1 MATILGIVADVIAR
15 QSAQMLLTEDDHM
28 IEKIT
33 PG

>member
-1 MATILGIVADVIAR
+1 MATIFVIVADVIVQ
-15 QSAQMLLTEDDHM
+15 QSAQMLFTEDDHM